1 MPAVIIVGTQWGDE
15 GKGKIVDYCSKD
27 ANLVIRF
34 QGGTNAG
41 HTIVLGEKVFKL
53 RLVPSGVFYGNRVL
67 IGSGVVV
74 DPQILIKEIDGLEK
88 SGVDVDLVVSGKAHV
103 TMPYHLILDGSW
115 DKVRGKGK
123 IGTTKR
129 GIGPTYTDKIA
140 RHGIRVHDL
149 VNNTYEERVRWNVR
163 ISNKILQ
170 YVLEVDHKLDV
181 KEILQQCSRWGARFQ
196 RFIGNVSGIID
207 EALEEKQNV
216 LFEGAQATFLD
227 IDHGTYP
234 YVTSSNPI
242 AGGACTGAGVGP
254 TQIDKA
260 LGVCKAYTTRVG
272 EGPFPT
278 ELKDDVGSHLQE
290 VGKEFGTVTGR
301 PRRCGWLDLNMIRY
315 ARMINGLTSLALTK
329 LDILNGLGRVKICVA
344 YRWKGSETKRLPIH
358 DTASCKPI
366 YVELEGWKN
375 LFDGDDL
382 CWEAKAYIAKIEEET
397 GLPIDYISIGPKRVD
412 TICRRS
418 VWS

>member
-27 ANLVIRF
+27 ADFVIRY

-53 RLVPSGVFYGNRVL
+53 RLVPSGVFYGCRVL
-67 IGSGVVV
+67 IGSGVVI
-74 DPQILIKEIDGLEK
+74 DPEVLLKEINDLT
-88 SGVDVDLVVSGKAHV
+88 SNGVDVNLVVSGKAHV
-103 TMPYHLILDGSW
+103 ILPYHPILDGSW

-129 GIGPTYTDKIA
+129 GIGPTYTDKVA
-140 RHGIRVHDL
+140 RRGIRVYDL
-149 VNNTYEERVRWNVR
+149 VNNTYKERVRLNVKLVNR
-163 ISNKILQ
+163 ILQ
-170 YVLEVDHKLDV
+170 HVLQVDHRLDV
-181 KEILQQCSRWGARFQ
+181 KEILKQCSRWGVDLQ
-196 RFIGNVSGIID
+196 SYVGNVSEIINR
-207 EALEEKQNV
+207 ALEEKQNV

-234 YVTSSNPI
+234 FVTSSNPI
-242 AGGACTGAGVGP
+242 AGGACVGAGVGP
-254 TQIDKA
+254 TRIDKV

-278 ELKDDVGSHLQE
+278 ELDDDVGFHLRDI
-290 VGKEFGTVTGR
+290 GREFGTVTGR

-315 ARMINGLTSLALTK
+315 ARMVNGLTSLALTK
-329 LDILNGLGRVKICVA
+329 LDVLNGLERLMICVG
-344 YRWKGSETKRLPIH
+344 YRWRGSNITSLPIH
-358 DTASCKPI
+358 DMESCEPI
-366 YVELEGWKN
+366 YVELEGWETIFN
-375 LFDGDDL
+375 GDEI
-382 CWEAKAYIAKIEEET
+382 CSEAKAYIAKIEEET
-397 GLPIDYISIGPKRVD
+397 GLPIDYISTGPKRVD

-418 VWS
+418 VW

>member
-1 MPAVIIVGTQWGDE
+1 MPAVVIVGTQWGDE

-27 ANLVIRF
+27 ANLVVRY

-41 HTIVLGEKVFKL
+41 HTIVLDEKVFKL
-53 RLVPSGVFYGNRVL
+53 RLVPSGVFYGNKVL

-74 DPQILIKEIDGLEK
+74 DPEILLQEINTLTQRGI
-88 SGVDVDLVVSGKAHV
+88 DVDLVLSGKAHV
-103 TMPYHLILDGSW
+103 TLPYHPILDGSW
-115 DKVRGKGK
+115 DKARGKGK

-140 RHGIRVHDL
+140 RRGIRVYDL
-149 VNNTYEERVRWNVR
+149 VNNTYEERVRWNVQLA
-163 ISNKILQ
+163 NKILQ
-170 YVLEVDHKLDV
+170 YVLEVEQRLDE
-181 KEILQQCSRWGARFQ
+181 KEILQQCSRWSKGLQ
-196 RFIGNVSGIID
+196 GYVGNVSEVIN
-207 EALEEKQNV
+207 EALEAKRNV

-234 YVTSSNPI
+234 FVTSSNPI
-242 AGGACTGAGVGP
+242 AGGACVGAGVGP
-254 TQIDKA
+254 TRIQKV

-272 EGPFPT
+272 KGPFPT
-278 ELKDDVGSHLQE
+278 ELEDDIGVHLQE
-290 VGKEFGTVTGR
+290 TGREFGTVTGR

-315 ARMINGLTSLALTK
+315 AKLINGLTSLALTK
-329 LDILNGLGRVKICVA
+329 LDVLNGLKQLRICVG
-344 YRWKGSETKRLPIH
+344 YRWRGSHVTSLPIH
-358 DTASCKPI
+358 DMGSCEPI
-366 YVELEGWKN
+366 YAEFEGWET
-375 LFDGDDL
+375 LLDGEKI
-382 CWEAKAYIAKIEEET
+382 CSEAKAYIAKIEEET